1 MLEDVLGSKLFF
13 KGLQNYLNKY
23 KFSNAETN
31 DLWQCLTDEV
41 KVHMNSPV
49 LEIPCVTIVCSIC
62 FVSVDACGREKVAKM
77 GLVKGLAWIAW
88 YSEANRGK
96 KFALAK
102 G

>member
-62 FVSVDACGREKVAKM
+62 LFLWTLVAEKKLLKWV
-77 GLVKGLAWIAW
+77 
-88 YSEANRGK
+88 
-96 KFALAK
+96 
-102 G
+102 

>member
-49 LEIPCVTIVCSIC
+49 LEIPCVIVCSIC

-77 GLVKGLAWIAW
+77 GLVK
-88 YSEANRGK
+88 
-96 KFALAK
+96 
-102 G
+102 